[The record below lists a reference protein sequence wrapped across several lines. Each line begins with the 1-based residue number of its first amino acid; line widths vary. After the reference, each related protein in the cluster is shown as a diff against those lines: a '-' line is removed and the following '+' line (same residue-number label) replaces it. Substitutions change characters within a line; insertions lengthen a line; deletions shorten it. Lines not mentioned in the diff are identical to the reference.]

1 MNLGNPMLWQ
11 DLTRLN
17 RYERYWLAAFLLI
30 IMLSTLWFS
39 STGTDWQSWRSIT
52 LNWLISPLSAIS
64 GVLCVVMAAK
74 GLLSNWIWGLI
85 SASSYG
91 LIAWTSGYYGDWLLN
106 WFYFLPAQFFIY
118 YSWRHQLHS
127 ETRQV
132 RVRRLG
138 WHWLWVLV
146 VVGVGVTALAQMLN
160 GLDGFISDALKR
172 NSAVYDSLQTLT
184 GFDLSGPLLDA
195 STVVLQITAQLLMI
209 RMFAAQWPFWIATN
223 VLTIFAWSLVLLTT
237 PDSAP
242 YAVPT
247 LLMWIAFLINSVY
260 GAVSWHRGAKI
271 A

>member
-1 MNLGNPMLWQ
+1 MLWQ

-17 RYERYWLAAFLLI
+17 RHERYWLTLFLLTI
-30 IMLSTLWFS
+30 TICTLWFS
-39 STGTDWQSWRSIT
+39 ADGTDWQNWQSIA
-52 LNWLISPLSAIS
+52 LNWLVSPISAIS
-64 GVLCVVMAAK
+64 GVLCVVMVAK

-85 SASSYG
+85 SACSYG

-132 RVRRLG
+132 RVKRLG
-138 WHWLWVLV
+138 WHWLWVLLLV
-146 VVGVGVTALAQMLN
+146 LLSIIALAEVLSN
-160 GLDGFISDALKR
+160 LDTFISDALKR

-184 GFDLSGPLLDA
+184 GFSLSGPLLDA

-223 VLTIFAWSLVLLTT
+223 VLTIFAWSLVLVTT
-237 PDSAP
+237 PNSAP

-260 GAVSWHRGAKI
+260 GAISWHRGAKL

>member
-1 MNLGNPMLWQ
+1 M
-11 DLTRLN
+11 
-17 RYERYWLAAFLLI
+17 
-30 IMLSTLWFS
+30 
-39 STGTDWQSWRSIT
+39 
-52 LNWLISPLSAIS
+52 
-64 GVLCVVMAAK
+64 
-74 GLLSNWIWGLI
+74 
-85 SASSYG
+85 
-91 LIAWTSGYYGDWLLN
+91 
-106 WFYFLPAQFFIY
+106 
-118 YSWRHQLHS
+118 
-127 ETRQV
+127 
-132 RVRRLG
+132 RRLG

-172 NSAVYDSLQTLT
+172 NSAVYESLQTLT
-184 GFDLSGPLLDA
+184 GFSLSGPLLDA

-260 GAVSWHRGAKI
+260 GAVSWHRGAK
-271 A
+271 AA